1 MLLLLLFAGLALYVM
16 TSEERRRLVYTAST
30 TLRDGS
36 GWMRR
41 HGADSGPFGDAL
53 RARTPWLLVTP
64 AIILV
69 NLGIFAC
76 LLVGDGALSDG
87 ERLLAWGA
95 SFGPRT
101 SNGEWWRLVTATF
114 VHGSALAL
122 LINTAAIAQLGLLL
136 ERLIGHAAFA
146 AIYLAAGFFAHLM
159 TLSASPDTV
168 SAGAS
173 GAAFGLYGL
182 LFASIVRGTLQRSNV
197 SIPLRALAILA
208 PVAAAFALYSA
219 VGAGFDLAA
228 RAGLFTGFV
237 FGIVVERELRDRK
250 PPVKRLA
257 AFSAAT
263 LAIAVITAV
272 PLRGVT
278 DIRPELALLVA
289 VEQRTAAAYD
299 VAVRRFREGRIT
311 TKALAQLIDRTILPE
326 LETVRARV
334 ATLRRVPEAHQP
346 IVTAANS
353 YLKLRDESWRLRA
366 EALNRANMR
375 LLRDADQ
382 TERAS
387 LVAFEQIRRSS
398 LESAAQ

>member
-16 TSEERRRLVYTAST
+16 TSEERLRLLNTART
-30 TLRDGS
+30 TVRDAS
-36 GWMRR
+36 SWMAR
-41 HGADSGPFGDAL
+41 HRADTGPFGDAL

-69 NLGIFAC
+69 NVGIFAM
-76 LLVGDGALSDG
+76 LLFGDGALSDR

-101 SNGEWWRLVTATF
+101 SHGEWWRLVTATF

-146 AIYLAAGFFAHLM
+146 AIYIAAGVFAHVM
-159 TLSASPDTV
+159 NLSTSPDTV

-182 LFASIVRGTLQRSNV
+182 LFASIVRGTLRRSTV

-208 PVAAAFALYSA
+208 PLASIFAIYSA

-228 RAGLFTGFV
+228 RAGLFTGFL
-237 FGIVVERELRDRK
+237 FGIVVEREVRDRK

-257 AFSAAT
+257 AISAAT

-278 DIRPELALLVA
+278 DIRPELAMLV
-289 VEQRTAAAYD
+289 EFEHRTAAAYD
-299 VAVRRFREGRIT
+299 DAVRRFRSGRIT
-311 TKALAQLIDRTILPE
+311 TTSLGQVINGTILPE
-326 LETVRARV
+326 LEVVRARM
-334 ATLRRVPEAHQP
+334 ARLQRVPETYKP
-346 IVTAANS
+346 IVTVANS
-353 YLKLRDESWRLRA
+353 YLRLRDESWRLRA
-366 EALNRANMR
+366 QALAKSNMR
-375 LLRDADQ
+375 MLRDADQ

-387 LVAFEQIRRSS
+387 LSAFEQIRRSS
-398 LESAAQ
+398 LEGVAQ